1 MRAVIQRV
9 SSAAVIING
18 ATVGKISKGLLVL
31 LGVHSTDE
39 QRDAD
44 YIVKKIAGLRVF
56 EDENDKMNLSL
67 SDVQGELLIVSQ
79 FTLLGDVRH
88 GNRPAFV
95 EAALPQ
101 KAIPLYQYV
110 VERLR
115 NSFKVETGEFGAMMQ
130 VTLTNEGPVT
140 ILLDSKKLF

>member
-1 MRAVIQRV
+1 M
-9 SSAAVIING
+9 
-18 ATVGKISKGLLVL
+18 L